1 MCEPST
7 RAPRLLHRRVMRIG
21 PTATTLAV
29 FLAALCAWPTHAQP
43 LAMRSPL
50 SDAERAQ
57 LDRGSIVLRRVR
69 ERRGPLT
76 LIGGTSFQV
85 VDLPPS
91 AVWRALHDDPDHIRR
106 MLPQVHSARQLR
118 EEANLRVMH
127 FEHRVGVAQREVS
140 AAARAGAGGWH
151 GPGGP
156 GRVGVARVVGR
167 DARPLRSGGEAAERS
182 VPERAE
188 PQVLPVDTVV
198 LCAGQVSERGLA
210 DALAERGRTVHVIG
224 GADVAAE
231 LDAKRAIDQ
240 GTRVAARI

>member
-1 MCEPST
+1 
-7 RAPRLLHRRVMRIG
+7 MRIG

-127 FEHRVGVAQREVS
+127 FEHRVGVVRASYAMRFQYDDTQKAVLFQLDESRPHTI
-140 AAARAGAGGWH
+140 RAGWGFMRVRRWGENQTLLSFGAMVDVGEGLISGLVRPTLHEWILKIPWTLKQYVEGAG
-151 GPGGP
+151 
-156 GRVGVARVVGR
+156 
-167 DARPLRSGGEAAERS
+167 RSRYES
-182 VPERAE
+182 
-188 PQVLPVDTVV
+188 
-198 LCAGQVSERGLA
+198 
-210 DALAERGRTVHVIG
+210 
-224 GADVAAE
+224 
-231 LDAKRAIDQ
+231 
-240 GTRVAARI
+240 

>member
-127 FEHRVGVAQREVS
+127 FEHRVGVVRASYAMRFQYDDTQKAVLFQLDESRPHTI
-140 AAARAGAGGWH
+140 RAGWGFMRVRRWGENQTLLSFGAMVDVGEGLISGLVRPTLHEWILKIPWTLKQYVEGAG
-151 GPGGP
+151 
-156 GRVGVARVVGR
+156 
-167 DARPLRSGGEAAERS
+167 RSRYES
-182 VPERAE
+182 
-188 PQVLPVDTVV
+188 
-198 LCAGQVSERGLA
+198 
-210 DALAERGRTVHVIG
+210 
-224 GADVAAE
+224 
-231 LDAKRAIDQ
+231 
-240 GTRVAARI
+240 